1 MKKKSI
7 AVLGL
12 GKFGISLVKTLDKYG
27 ADVMAAD
34 KVEDFVNEVSDC
46 CTAAVCADLSIEENL
61 LKLGLKD
68 MDIVVVAMGESLEP
82 SILAVAVAKEAGV
95 PMIVAKSSS
104 ARMSSILQKVGA
116 NKVIMPEEYAGMRSA
131 ALLISENLKDY
142 FQVSDKLCMVEMVP
156 LESWIG
162 KSVIE
167 LNVRKKYNLTIIG
180 VKDQDDNWVP
190 IDPDHPIQKET
201 ILLAVTDP
209 QHLNRLGNK

>member
-1 MKKKSI
+1 MKKSI

-12 GKFGISLVKTLDKYG
+12 GKFGMSLVKTLDKYG
-27 ADVMAAD
+27 ADVLAAD
-34 KVEDFVNEVSDC
+34 KEEDFVNEIADY

-61 LKLGLKD
+61 VKLGLKD

-131 ALLISENLKDY
+131 ALLISDNLTDY
-142 FQVSDKLCMVEMVP
+142 FQVSDQLCMVEMEP
-156 LESWIG
+156 LESWVG

-167 LNVRKKYNLTIIG
+167 LNIRKKYNLTIIG
-180 VKDQDDNWVP
+180 LRNKDGNWVP
-190 IDPDHPIQKET
+190 LDPDDLILKDS

-209 QHLNRLGNK
+209 QHLNKLTNK

>member
-1 MKKKSI
+1 MKKSI

-12 GKFGISLVKTLDKYG
+12 GKFGMSLVRTLDKYG

-34 KVEDFVNEVSDC
+34 KVEDFVNEVADC

-61 LKLGLKD
+61 NKLGLKD

-116 NKVIMPEEYAGMRSA
+116 NKVILPEEYAGMRSA
-131 ALLISENLKDY
+131 ALLISDNLTDY
-142 FQVSDKLCMVEMVP
+142 FQVSDQLCMVEMVP
-156 LESWIG
+156 LDSWVG

-167 LNVRKKYNLTIIG
+167 LNIRKKYNLTIIG
-180 VKDQDDNWVP
+180 LKNKDGNWIP
-190 IDPDHPIQKET
+190 LDPDYQILKDS

-209 QHLNRLGNK
+209 QHLNKLTNK

>member
-1 MKKKSI
+1 MKKSI

-12 GKFGISLVKTLDKYG
+12 GKFGISLVKELDKYG

-34 KVEDFVNEVSDC
+34 KVEDYVNEVADF
-46 CTAAVCADLSIEENL
+46 CTSAVVADLSIEENL
-61 LKLGLKD
+61 FKLGLKD

-82 SILAVAVAKEAGV
+82 SILAVAVAKEIGV

-131 ALLISENLKDY
+131 ALLISDNLTDY
-142 FQVSDKLCMVEMVP
+142 FQVSDQLCMVEMEP
-156 LESWIG
+156 LDNWVG
-162 KSVIE
+162 KTVID
-167 LNVRKKYNLTIIG
+167 LNIRKKYNLTIIG
-180 VKDQDDNWVP
+180 IKNKDGNWVP
-190 IDPDHPIQKET
+190 LEPDFVILKES

-209 QHLNRLGNK
+209 QHLNKLTNK

>member
-1 MKKKSI
+1 MKKSI

-12 GKFGISLVKTLDKYG
+12 GKFGISLVKELDKYG

-34 KVEDFVNEVSDC
+34 KVEDYVNEVADF
-46 CTAAVCADLSIEENL
+46 CTSAVVADLSIEENL
-61 LKLGLKD
+61 FKLGLKD

-82 SILAVAVAKEAGV
+82 SILAVAVAKEIGV

-131 ALLISENLKDY
+131 ALLISDSLTDY
-142 FQVSDKLCMVEMVP
+142 FQVSDQLCMVEMEP
-156 LESWIG
+156 LDNWVG
-162 KSVIE
+162 KTVID
-167 LNVRKKYNLTIIG
+167 LNIRKKYNITIIG
-180 VKDQDDNWVP
+180 IKNKDGNWVP
-190 IDPDHPIQKET
+190 LEPDFVILKES

-209 QHLNRLGNK
+209 QHLNKLTNK